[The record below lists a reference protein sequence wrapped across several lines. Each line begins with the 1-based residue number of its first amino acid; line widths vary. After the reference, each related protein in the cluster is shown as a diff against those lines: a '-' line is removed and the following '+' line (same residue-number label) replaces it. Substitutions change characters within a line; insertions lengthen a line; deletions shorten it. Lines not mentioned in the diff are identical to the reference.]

1 MGRKLNILPQ
11 ILSYQSW
18 RHRIHLG
25 NGVYTPGYNTLEN
38 DWEFYHMPENVKGK
52 SVLDLGANDGYYSF
66 TAENKGAESVT
77 ATDIYWGD
85 GSTMVGGWPIQGI
98 TLLKEY
104 FNSNVEIVPLSVYDL
119 PQLGRKWDIVLCN
132 DLLSWLDDIPKALKI
147 VAESCSEQLI
157 IHDTFS
163 TDNNHKG
170 IDIKQMGIAKL
181 HRMHISYLKKALV
194 ELGFKKI
201 KVKKVYTYKH
211 YEWQDNNLSKATS
224 NGKVNVLFSPFDKQP
239 TAQAEFINEWVLT
252 DLGDYIFVRNIGWI
266 LRKDINVTI
275 KKKTIF
281 KKIIK
286 NLLPHSLFN
295 FWHSFRQVEKSTS
308 EFVVQAKR

>member
-11 ILSYQSW
+11 ILSHQSW

-25 NGVYTPGYNTLEN
+25 NGVYTSGYNTLEN

-66 TAENKGAESVT
+66 TAEKKGAESVT

-104 FNSNVEIVPLSVYDL
+104 FNSNIEIVPLSVYDL

-147 VAESCSEQLI
+147 VADSCSEQLI

-170 IDIKQMGIAKL
+170 IDTKQIGIAKL
-181 HRMHISYLKKALV
+181 HRMHISYLKKTLV

-201 KVKKVYTYKH
+201 EVKKVYTYKH
-211 YEWQDNNLSKATS
+211 YGWQDLNIPKVFANNAVPIYLNPFTS
-224 NGKVNVLFSPFDKQP
+224 ECIKKTTFNNEWGLTVFG
-239 TAQAEFINEWVLT
+239 EFIYIRNYGWV
-252 DLGDYIFVRNIGWI
+252 NK
-266 LRKDINVTI
+266 KDVMVIYKKSLFI
-275 KKKTIF
+275 KKLLKRIVPDIF
-281 KKIIK
+281 FH
-286 NLLPHSLFN
+286 L
-295 FWHSFRQVEKSTS
+295 WHSKNKNESETIELVVRAFR
-308 EFVVQAKR
+308 